1 MINIVAVI
9 SILAAVVSI
18 LTGALGVRAANDNQK
33 IMPVW
38 ILSIIA
44 LAALASAVVSII
56 MAIVQG
62 NFARLL

>member
-44 LAALASAVVSII
+44 LASAVVSII